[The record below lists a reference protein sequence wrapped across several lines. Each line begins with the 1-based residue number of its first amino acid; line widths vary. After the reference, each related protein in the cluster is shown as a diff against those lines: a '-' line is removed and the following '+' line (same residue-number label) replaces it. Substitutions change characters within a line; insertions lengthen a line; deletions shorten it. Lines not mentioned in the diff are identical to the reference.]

1 MIVSPR
7 AAEVT
12 DILRK
17 EGDKFIEV
25 DEVFLYHRIGI
36 GAPYRKTL
44 YWKRHKDAGTPY
56 DQQSANSGAG
66 DAKSGE

>member
-17 EGDKFIEV
+17 EGDKFIEI
-25 DEVFLYHRIGI
+25 DEVFLYHRIGV

-44 YWKRHKDAGTPY
+44 YWKRKKDGGTP
-56 DQQSANSGAG
+56 DERQGASGGTG

>member
-1 MIVSPR
+1 MIISPR
-7 AAEVT
+7 AAEIT

-17 EGDKFIEV
+17 DGDKFIEI

-44 YWKRHKDAGTPY
+44 YWKRNKDASTPDAQQGVSGGT
-56 DQQSANSGAG
+56 GG
-66 DAKSGE
+66 AKSGE

>member
-17 EGDKFIEV
+17 EGDKFIEI

-44 YWKRHKDAGTPY
+44 YWKRNKDASTP
-56 DQQSANSGAG
+56 DERQGVSGGAG
-66 DAKSGE
+66 DKSN

>member
-7 AAEVT
+7 AVEVT

-17 EGDKFIEV
+17 EGDKFIEI

-44 YWKRHKDAGTPY
+44 YWKRNKDSKTP
-56 DQQSANSGAG
+56 DEGHGVNVGAG
-66 DAKSGE
+66 DKNN